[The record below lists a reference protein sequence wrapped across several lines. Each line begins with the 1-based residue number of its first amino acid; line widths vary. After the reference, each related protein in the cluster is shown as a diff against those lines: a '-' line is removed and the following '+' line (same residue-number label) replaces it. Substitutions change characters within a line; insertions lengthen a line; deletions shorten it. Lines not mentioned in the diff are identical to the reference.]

1 MNLTKEEIKHDL
13 KRNISS
19 ILSGTTMIMNKI
31 PKIDIY
37 IQETIEEIEKQCE
50 QTFKL
55 LDIFTE
61 SKDEN
66 KKKPKEV

>member
-61 SKDEN
+61 SKDEK